1 MTFFPQEREIEVL
14 GFSPSNRSEWCPT

>member
-1 MTFFPQEREIEVL
+1 MTFFPQGREIKVL